1 MASYTRLGSYLL
13 AHELA
18 ADPFG
23 KVYRG
28 LIVSGGGL
36 ERHVLA
42 RTFSEDMN
50 EAGIGGRLEEAAKV
64 AALLSG
70 QRGFGHGYRVEGGR
84 PAHVVCDYIPGRS
97 LAQMVEKAKHEQ
109 IPLGVD
115 HALSVLQGVAQA
127 LVQLHAK
134 GVSHGVLSPHS
145 IWVSFEGATH
155 LLDAPYAA
163 QIQPLLARAPIASAA
178 LQRYR
183 PSGQASPLHQ
193 DLYALGALLYELLTL
208 DKLPTS
214 DLIPAAL
221 GKATLKAAQE
231 DGPVPPE
238 ILGLLK
244 RLLLV
249 DRPFES
255 TSAFSSE
262 LERVLYDGD
271 YSPTTFNM
279 AFFMHTLFR
288 EENEQDNQAMKADQA
303 ADFTPFLQEEPTKRK
318 IFETAGGQTYTKY
331 VVWGGVAVAILVAG
345 FGYFAWSSIQ
355 ERKKVQ
361 AELAELQ
368 RSFSQKQAE
377 LIDLTRQGQAQRET
391 VSKLEEQKAKA
402 KTAEEKKRIDAEL
415 AAARAKEVQTQQQIQ
430 QTQQSVAQLQQ
441 RTQQIAQGADVPVP
455 PPTATP
461 VALPKPTQQ
470 TAQAAPTGLPAQLP
484 SQVPTNLPT
493 NLPGNLPAATTPA
506 PAAATPQPQTAAPQP
521 QAPAPT
527 PQSPAAPTT
536 QALPTETPAALIKAA
551 PATAPRVINKA
562 LIPSHLR
569 NEPVVMRLQ
578 VFVDAQGRPQRA
590 RVVEGLTGNGLPYED
605 AAIQVA
611 LGSTFQAAT
620 RGGKPVSSW
629 VPMTVNFGRPR

>member
-1 MASYTRLGSYLL
+1 MASYQRLGSFLL

-23 KVYRG
+23 KVHRG
-28 LIVSGGGL
+28 LIVTGGGL
-36 ERHVLA
+36 ERHVLV

-64 AALLSG
+64 AALLAG
-70 QRGFGHGYRVEGGR
+70 QRGFGHGYKVEGGR
-84 PAHVVCDYIPGRS
+84 PAHVVCDYIAGRS
-97 LAQMVEKAKHEQ
+97 LAQMIEKAKHEQ

-127 LVQLHAK
+127 LVQLHGK

-145 IWVSFEGATH
+145 VWVSFEGATH
-155 LLDAPYAA
+155 LLDAPFAA
-163 QIQPLLARAPIASAA
+163 QVQPLLARAPIAAAA

-208 DKLPTS
+208 DKLPTA

-318 IFETAGGQTYTKY
+318 IFETAGGTTYTKY
-331 VVWGGVAVAILVAG
+331 VVWAGVAAVVVVAG

-368 RSFSQKQAE
+368 RSFAQKQAE
-377 LIDLTRQGQAQRET
+377 LIDLTRQGQAQQAKVSELQEKRE
-391 VSKLEEQKAKA
+391 KA
-402 KTAEEKKRIDAEL
+402 KTAEEKKRIEAEL
-415 AAARAKEVQTQQQIQ
+415 AAAQAKAAQIQQQTQ

-441 RTQQIAQGADVPVP
+441 RTQQIAQSAD
-455 PPTATP
+455 
-461 VALPKPTQQ
+461 VALPPPPPPAALNRPAQPAPQ
-470 TAQAAPTGLPAQLP
+470 PTAQGAPANLPAQLQAQAPANLPAQLP
-484 SQVPTNLPT
+484 ANLPS
-493 NLPGNLPAATTPA
+493 
-506 PAAATPQPQTAAPQP
+506 ATPS
-521 QAPAPT
+521 PAPT
-527 PQSPAAPTT
+527 PQNPPAA
-536 QALPTETPAALIKAA
+536 QAQPAAQA
-551 PATAPRVINKA
+551 PAPAAQPVAEVPGSLVNPAPAYAPRVVNKA
-562 LIPSHLR
+562 LIPAHLR
-569 NEPVVMRLQ
+569 NEPVIMKLQ

-590 RVVEGLTGNGLPYED
+590 RVVEGLTGNGLPYEE

-611 LGSTFQAAT
+611 LASTFQAAT
-620 RGGKPVSSW
+620 RDGKPVSSW

>member
-1 MASYTRLGSYLL
+1 MASYTRLGSFLL

-28 LIVSGGGL
+28 LVVAGSGL
-36 ERHVLA
+36 ERHVLV

-50 EAGIGGRLEEAAKV
+50 EAGIGGRMEEAGKV
-64 AALLSG
+64 AALLAG
-70 QRGFGHGYRVEGGR
+70 QRGFGHGYKVEGGR
-84 PAHVVCDYIPGRS
+84 PAYVVCDYIPGRS
-97 LAQMVEKAKHEQ
+97 LAQMIEKAKHEQ

-127 LVQLHAK
+127 LVQLHGK

-145 IWVSFEGATH
+145 VWVSFEGATH

-163 QIQPLLARAPIASAA
+163 QAKPLLGRAPIASAA

-214 DLIPAAL
+214 DLIPATL

-231 DGPVPPE
+231 DSPIPPE
-238 ILGLLK
+238 ILSLLK

-249 DRPFES
+249 ERPFENP
-255 TSAFSSE
+255 SAFSSE

-288 EENEQDNQAMKADQA
+288 EENEQDTQAMKADQA
-303 ADFTPFLQEEPTKRK
+303 ADFSPFLQDEPTKRK
-318 IFETAGGQTYTKY
+318 IFETASGQTYTKY
-331 VVWGGVAVAILVAG
+331 VVWVGVAVAVVVAG

-368 RSFSQKQAE
+368 RTFSQKQAE

-402 KTAEEKKRIDAEL
+402 KTAEEKKRLDAEL
-415 AAARAKEVQTQQQIQ
+415 AAARAKEAQIQQQTQ

-441 RTQQIAQGADVPVP
+441 RTQQIAQSAAVQLPPP
-455 PPTATP
+455 PPTAMP
-461 VALPKPTQQ
+461 RPAQQ

-484 SQVPTNLPT
+484 SQMPTNLPA
-493 NLPGNLPAATTPA
+493 NLPRTLPSNTPEPA
-506 PAAATPQPQTAAPQP
+506 PAAQQAAP
-521 QAPAPT
+521 A
-527 PQSPAAPTT
+527 AAPTAQT
-536 QALPTETPAALIKAA
+536 APQNLPANVPAPAGPTEVPGSLIKNA
-551 PATAPRVINKA
+551 PVTAPRVVNKA
-562 LIPSHLR
+562 LIPTHLR
-569 NEPVVMRLQ
+569 NEPVIMRLQ

-590 RVVEGLTGNGLPYED
+590 RVVSGLTGNGLPYEE
-605 AAIQVA
+605 AAIRTA
-611 LGSTFQAAT
+611 LESTFQAAT
-620 RGGKPVSSW
+620 RDGKPVSSW

>member
-1 MASYTRLGSYLL
+1 MASYTRLGSFLL

-23 KVYRG
+23 KVHRG
-28 LIVSGGGL
+28 LVVSGGGL
-36 ERHVLA
+36 ERHVLV

-50 EAGIGGRLEEAAKV
+50 EAGIGGRLEEAGRV
-64 AALLSG
+64 AALLAG
-70 QRGFGHGYRVEGGR
+70 QRGFGHGYKVEGGR

-97 LAQMVEKAKHEQ
+97 LAQMIEKAKHEQ

-134 GVSHGVLSPHS
+134 GIAHGVLSPHS
-145 IWVSFEGATH
+145 VWVSFEGATH

-163 QIQPLLARAPIASAA
+163 QVQPLLARTPITSAA

-208 DKLPTS
+208 EKLPTA
-214 DLIPAAL
+214 DLIQAAL

-255 TSAFSSE
+255 TNAFSSE

-303 ADFTPFLQEEPTKRK
+303 ADFTPFLQEEPAKRK

-331 VVWGGVAVAILVAG
+331 VVWGGVAVAVLVAG

-368 RSFSQKQAE
+368 RTFAQKQQE
-377 LIDLTRQGQAQRET
+377 LIDLARQGQAQRET

-402 KTAEEKKRIDAEL
+402 KTAEEKKRLDAEL
-415 AAARAKEVQTQQQIQ
+415 AAARAKEAQIQQQTQ

-441 RTQQIAQGADVPVP
+441 RTQQIAQGADITP
-455 PPTATP
+455 PPPA
-461 VALPKPTQQ
+461 ALPKPTPQTAQ

-484 SQVPTNLPT
+484 SQMPTNLPA
-493 NLPGNLPAATTPA
+493 NLPKNLPAAPSESA
-506 PAAATPQPQTAAPQP
+506 PTSQAQTAAPAVQNP
-521 QAPAPT
+521 APQAAPAPAQSQAPAEVPG
-527 PQSPAAPTT
+527 
-536 QALPTETPAALIKAA
+536 ALIKAA
-551 PATAPRVINKA
+551 PASSPRVLNKA
-562 LIPSHLR
+562 LIPAHLR
-569 NEPVVMRLQ
+569 NEPVIMRLL
-578 VFVDAQGRPQRA
+578 VFVDAQSRPQRA
-590 RVVEGLTGNGLPYED
+590 RVVEGLTGNGLPYEE

-611 LGSTFQAAT
+611 LASTFQAAT
-620 RGGKPVSSW
+620 RDGKAVSSW
-629 VPMTVNFGRPR
+629 VPMTINFGRPR

>member
-1 MASYTRLGSYLL
+1 MASYTRLGSFLL

-23 KVYRG
+23 KVHRG
-28 LIVSGGGL
+28 LVVSGGGL
-36 ERHVLA
+36 ERHVLV

-50 EAGIGGRLEEAAKV
+50 EAGIGARLEEAGRV
-64 AALLSG
+64 AALLAG
-70 QRGFGHGYRVEGGR
+70 QRGFGHGYKVEGGR

-97 LAQMVEKAKHEQ
+97 LAQMIEKAKHEQ

-134 GVSHGVLSPHS
+134 GAAHGVLCPHS

-163 QIQPLLARAPIASAA
+163 QIQPLLARAPIAAAA

-255 TSAFSSE
+255 TAAFSSE

-288 EENEQDNQAMKADQA
+288 EENEQDNQAMKADQT

-331 VVWGGVAVAILVAG
+331 VVWGGVAVAVLVAG

-402 KTAEEKKRIDAEL
+402 KTAEEKKRLDAEL
-415 AAARAKEVQTQQQIQ
+415 AAARAKEAQIQQQTQ

-441 RTQQIAQGADVPVP
+441 RTQQIAQGTEAKLP
-455 PPTATP
+455 PPPPA
-461 VALPKPTQQ
+461 PKPAQQ
-470 TAQAAPTGLPAQLP
+470 TAQAVPTGLPSQLP
-484 SQVPTNLPT
+484 SQMPANLPS
-493 NLPGNLPAATTPA
+493 NLPKDLPSGAPEPAAS
-506 PAAATPQPQTAAPQP
+506 QPQTAAPAVQNPAP
-521 QAPAPT
+521 QAAPVQA
-527 PQSPAAPTT
+527 PSPSS
-536 QALPTETPAALIKAA
+536 ETPAALIKAA
-551 PATAPRVINKA
+551 TATAPRVINKA

-590 RVVEGLTGNGLPYED
+590 RVVEGLTGSGLPYEE

-611 LGSTFQAAT
+611 LASTFQAAT
-620 RGGKPVSSW
+620 RNGKPVSSW
-629 VPMTVNFGRPR
+629 VPMSVNFGRPR